1 MTHRKQRYRNTSTCL
16 RARFITSTAPPP
28 PPVHLSPCCA
38 VATTAA
44 NAAQGPQTLTLVSRR
59 DSVSHPSP
67 LAHKEPKA
75 PPLCTRGLRPS
86 SSPSGSVLWPQNLQV
101 DSTTHFPGLSHH
113 SGTPATHRCGRAMLA
128 FFLSLCTKCFEAE
141 LDRVRDRGWPARCC

>member
-1 MTHRKQRYRNTSTCL
+1 MTHRKQRYRNTSTSL

-28 PPVHLSPCCA
+28 GPSEPLLCCSHRGCKCCSGPPNPDSGLQARLRFPPLPSGPHR
-38 VATTAA
+38 
-44 NAAQGPQTLTLVSRR
+44 AQGPTSLHTWTPALV
-59 DSVSHPSP
+59 
-67 LAHKEPKA
+67 L
-75 PPLCTRGLRPS
+75 
-86 SSPSGSVLWPQNLQV
+86 PSGSVLWPQNLQV

-128 FFLSLCTKCFEAE
+128 FFLSPCTKCFEAE